1 MKRQI
6 SAVRVCVRACVRAL
20 RVASLKMFVSAAAAK
35 EGDGRDIR
43 HQLYDTEERK
53 RRRKKKEERR
63 KKNNY
68 PDYWVLNFFFLLS
81 VCVSLGFRNKLTV
94 YNDAYSVESIKV
106 DGIVG
111 PSMPTD
117 RCVCV
122 SVSVGARRQSK
133 R

>member
-6 SAVRVCVRACVRAL
+6 SAVRVCVRACGHCGL
-20 RVASLKMFVSAAAAK
+20 RLLKCLFQLLLQRKVTAGTSDISYMTQK
-35 EGDGRDIR
+35 KGR
-43 HQLYDTEERK
+43 E
-53 RRRKKKEERR
+53 EERR
-63 KKNNY
+63 KKNYY

-117 RCVCV
+117 RCVCECV
-122 SVSVGARRQSK
+122 CGCT
-133 R
+133 